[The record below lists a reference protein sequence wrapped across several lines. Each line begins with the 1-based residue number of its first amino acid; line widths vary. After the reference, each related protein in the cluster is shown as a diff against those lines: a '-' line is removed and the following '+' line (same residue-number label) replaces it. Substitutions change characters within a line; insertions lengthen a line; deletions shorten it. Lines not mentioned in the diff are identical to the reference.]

1 MSDPLHPSQ
10 YTVGL
15 LCALSIEQSAII
27 GILDAYHGESTF
39 DNDPNLYIL
48 GQIGSHNV
56 TIACCPAGEPGQVS
70 AASLAKDMTHTFRFL
85 RFGLLVGIGG
95 GAPSEDH
102 DIRLGDVVVGI
113 PSGTAGGVIQY
124 DRGKSTEYGFE
135 RTGHINSPEKILLST
150 VNLIRSKV
158 HRGAFDITTHLNK
171 IIDENPTT
179 KEIFSHPG
187 RANDRLYP
195 PNQPHVYQSSRSKD
209 CEGCGDNYES
219 GETRKSEKP
228 KFHYGNIGSGNL
240 VVKNAFEREK
250 IRKQDDLLC
259 FETEAVGLSE
269 VFRCLVIRGISDY
282 SDSHKNDKWQ
292 GYAAATAAAFA
303 KGLLLQIKSAEANSL
318 APIPPLNV
326 SDPVL
331 HKITSSINSNITEQT
346 REQNH
351 RYQDEKTIKCL
362 QVFKTS
368 TYEDFKNANCDR
380 IPGTCKWVLAD
391 KRYIDWRSSQKH
403 DLLWITADP
412 GCGKSVLS
420 KSLIEKELHNTEKHT
435 VCYFFFKDNE
445 AQNNLA
451 TALCALLHQLFGRM
465 RRLITHAIPSYENN
479 GDSLQ
484 RETSELW
491 RILLEAATD
500 AGDDCSVTCVLDALD
515 ECCDEDRPKLIQ
527 FLNGFHSHYLQLSTN
542 GKSQLK
548 FLLTSRPYKDIE
560 QEFQVG
566 PNIRLSGE
574 DRNVEIGEEIDIV
587 INQRVREA
595 ASKYRMQDKEHEI
608 LREKLLATKNRTYL
622 WVHLVFEELPT
633 VGKFTETTFRELV
646 DSLPSTVEDAY
657 EKILEKINSLRP
669 NDQRM
674 AKILLHIIVGA
685 HRPLTLDELDV
696 AFQLATE
703 SASAQ
708 TYEELNLDRERL
720 PSRIRDLCGL
730 FVFERNQHIY
740 LIHQTAKEF
749 LVSRTTSDVPKAKGD
764 ESMPVRWKHCLS
776 QRESDE
782 LLARICIRYLCLE
795 DRAPN
800 LYSFLD
806 YSASHW
812 MSHFKNM
819 DIPDE
824 DKPLEDMVLHLFD
837 RQSSVFQVWSC
848 RAIYPYA
855 YGYDLLD
862 GPSYEPFH
870 LAVFTGYVRVVR
882 RLLDECQVDVDVW
895 DNGKR
900 PLHIAT
906 LENQVS
912 IVRMLLERG
921 AKLFTHDEKRYTPMC
936 YATDRGREEILQ
948 IFIQATR
955 HSKDRIELLTYA
967 LRRAA
972 RYGTKETIQLL
983 FVHGADPNPPDS
995 PDSRHV
1001 ISEACGY
1008 RSADIARVFIDN
1020 GVKLSHS
1027 GIRNAI
1033 QGGRVDTLAMFNDAG
1048 VGLDGEENGAIA
1060 LRYGQENTFWWL
1072 LNKGVK
1078 FDLNSALLE
1087 AVKAGYVKATKEL
1100 LRIGADPNADEV
1112 LFHACLSQN
1121 YIMVQT
1127 LLAKGARKGISRAFC
1142 AAVDASPWCSNI
1154 VLLLDKNMADP
1165 IETFLEEWAKYVHLD
1180 ETEVI
1185 HLEHVPWESRRMAT
1199 EREIAKRGRKA
1210 FEAREVEKLERI
1222 MSQLGKLLQ
1231 KEKQCHEI
1239 LRGWKIQRKDDPLDK
1254 RVVVVG
1260 NLLDME
1266 VPEDIFLSTS
1276 SPATYAGT
1284 VCTVKEQDAI
1294 NTGPSALSDLDVCK
1308 LGSVRAR

>member
-1 MSDPLHPSQ
+1 MSGLLHPSQ

-15 LCALSIEQSAII
+15 LCALSIEQSAIS
-27 GILDAYHGESTF
+27 GILDVYHGDGIF
-39 DNDPNLYIL
+39 DNDPNAYIL

-70 AASLAKDMTHTFRFL
+70 AASLAKDMTNTFRFI

-95 GAPSEDH
+95 GAPSADH

-124 DRGKSTEYGFE
+124 DRGKSTEHGFE
-135 RTGHINSPEKILLST
+135 RTGHINSPEKFLLSA

-158 HRGAFDITTHLNK
+158 DRGAFDITTHLNK
-171 IIDENPTT
+171 IIDENLKT
-179 KEIFSHPG
+179 KNRFSRPD
-187 RANDRLYP
+187 RASDRLYP
-195 PNQPHVYQSSRSKD
+195 PNQSHAYQSSGNKD
-209 CEGCGDNYES
+209 CESCGDYHES
-219 GETRKSEKP
+219 RKTRESEEP
-228 KFHYGNIGSGNL
+228 EFHYGNIGSGNL

-250 IRKQDDLLC
+250 ISKQDDLLC

-303 KGLLLQIKSAEANSL
+303 KGLLLTIGAASAKSL
-318 APIPPLNV
+318 TPIPPLNV

-331 HKITSSINSNITEQT
+331 HKTTSRINSSITKQT
-346 REQNH
+346 RKQDR

-368 TYEDFKNANCDR
+368 TYEDFKNVNPSRNPD
-380 IPGTCKWVLAD
+380 TCKWVLAD
-391 KRYIDWRSSQKH
+391 RHYINWRNSQKH

-420 KSLIEKELHNTEKHT
+420 RSLIEKELRNTETDT

-451 TALCALLHQLFGRM
+451 TALCALLHQLFGRL
-465 RRLITHAIPSYENN
+465 RRLITHAIHSHELN

-500 AGDDCSVTCVLDALD
+500 AGDGCSVTCVLDALD
-515 ECCDEDRPKLIQ
+515 ECNDEDRLKLIQ
-527 FLNGFHSHYLQLSTN
+527 FLNGFHSHYSQLSTN
-542 GKSQLK
+542 GKSRLK

-560 QEFQVG
+560 QEFQVN

-574 DRNVEIGEEIDIV
+574 DRNAEIGEEIDIV
-587 INQRVREA
+587 IKQRVREA
-595 ASKYRMQDKEHEI
+595 ACRYYMKEKEQEI
-608 LREKLLATKNRTYL
+608 LREKLLAAKNRTYL
-622 WVHLVFEELPT
+622 WVHLVFEELRT
-633 VGKFTETTFRELV
+633 VDNFSETTFRELV

-657 EKILEKINSLRP
+657 EKILGKVRP
-669 NDQRM
+669 DSQWM
-674 AKILLHIIVGA
+674 TKILLLIIVGA
-685 HRPLTLDELDV
+685 RQPLTLDELDV

-720 PSRIRDLCGL
+720 KRHIRNLCGL
-730 FVFERNQHIY
+730 FVFEQNQRIY

-749 LVSRTTSDVPKAKGD
+749 LVSNATINVPKAKRD
-764 ESMPVRWKHCLS
+764 KIMPARWKHCLS

-782 LLARICIRYLCLE
+782 LLARICIRYLLLE
-795 DRAPN
+795 NTRP
-800 LYSFLD
+800 LD
-806 YSASHW
+806 YDSFFYYSSCNW

-824 DKPLEDMVLHLFD
+824 DKPLEDMVFRLFD
-837 RQSSVFQVWSC
+837 CQSTYFDNWSKL
-848 RAIYPYA
+848 AIYPH
-855 YGYDLLD
+855 GWEYDLVVTPLYN
-862 GPSYEPFH
+862 SFH
-870 LAVFTGYVRVVR
+870 LAVYTGYVKVVR
-882 RLLDECQVDVDVW
+882 RLLDERHVDINVW
-895 DNGKR
+895 DNGKQ

-906 LENQVS
+906 LENHVL
-912 IVRMLLERG
+912 IVRMLLESG
-921 AKLFTHDEKRYTPMC
+921 AKLFTPGLYSGLSGHSPMC

-955 HSKDRIELLTYA
+955 HSKHRIELLTYA

-972 RYGTKETIQLL
+972 RYGTEETIQLL
-983 FVHGADPNPPDS
+983 FAHGADPNPPDS
-995 PDSRHV
+995 PNSRHV

-1027 GIRNAI
+1027 GIQNAI
-1033 QGGRVDTLAMFNDAG
+1033 QGGRMDTLAVFNDAG
-1048 VGLDGEENGAIA
+1048 VGLDGGENGAIA
-1060 LRYGQENTFWWL
+1060 LAHGHENIFWWL
-1072 LNKGVK
+1072 LNKGAK
-1078 FDLNSALLE
+1078 FDLNRALLE
-1087 AVKAGYVKATKEL
+1087 AVRVGYVKATNEL
-1100 LRIGADPNADEV
+1100 LQRGADPTAYEF
-1112 LFHACLSQN
+1112 LFYACLSQN
-1121 YIMVQT
+1121 EIMVQT
-1127 LLAKGARKGISRAFC
+1127 LLTKGARKGINRAFC

-1154 VLLLDKNMADP
+1154 ILLLEKHMADP
-1165 IETFLEEWAKYVHLD
+1165 IETFPEEWANYAYVDDFELKLYPVGI
-1180 ETEVI
+1180 EGVGTEV
-1185 HLEHVPWESRRMAT
+1185 
-1199 EREIAKRGRKA
+1199 EIAERRRKA
-1210 FEAREVEKLERI
+1210 LEAVDVEKLERI
-1222 MSQLGKLLQ
+1222 FSQLGKLLQ
-1231 KEKQCHEI
+1231 KEKQCQESMRAWKKQWHESM
-1239 LRGWKIQRKDDPLDK
+1239 RVWEKQRQDNPLEK
-1254 RVVVVG
+1254 RAVSIESLAIED
-1260 NLLDME
+1260 LLDL
-1266 VPEDIFLSTS
+1266 EDAPCHPPCPP
-1276 SPATYAGT
+1276 PARSWWEEEWNNFMTQG
-1284 VCTVKEQDAI
+1284 
-1294 NTGPSALSDLDVCK
+1294 
-1308 LGSVRAR
+1308 R